1 MPDTNATPPRAEGR
15 PLTGRMVLLILVS
28 AFGIILAANL
38 TLAFSAIGTFP
49 GVETKNS
56 YVVSQNFDADRSAQL
71 ALGWDVR
78 ATVQDDQ
85 LRLSIKDRY
94 GNAVQPEL
102 TSATLGR
109 ATHVQ
114 DDQTPDFIWQGGA
127 FIAPVDLAP
136 GNWNLRLT
144 AVAEDGT
151 DFRQRIVIIVPRG

>member
-1 MPDTNATPPRAEGR
+1 MTDPSRHATQTDGR
-15 PLTGRMVLLILVS
+15 PLTGRMVFLILVS
-28 AFGIILAANL
+28 AFGVILAANL
-38 TLAFSAIGTFP
+38 TLAFSAVGTFP

-56 YVVSQNFDADRSAQL
+56 YVVSQNFDADRNAQL

-78 ATVQDDQ
+78 ATVQDNR
-85 LRLSIKDRY
+85 LTLSIKDKY

-114 DDQTPDFIWQGGA
+114 DDQTPDFVWEGGA
-127 FIAPVDLAP
+127 FRAPVDLAP

-144 AVAEDGT
+144 AVAADGT
-151 DFRQRIVIIVPRG
+151 DFRQRIVIIVPRS